1 MASTTVEKVVAVFPT
16 GGEAAKE
23 PRYVN
28 CVENGLG
35 LPEFLKGRAEFIVTS
50 DKEGKDSGE
59 PSYSNKTSLLCLFIF
74 VLNGF
79 QNGTHQ
85 KHYAIS

>member
-16 GGEAAKE
+16 GAEAAKE

-50 DKEGKDSGE
+50 DKEGKNSG
-59 PSYSNKTSLLCLFIF
+59 KF
-74 VLNGF
+74 
-79 QNGTHQ
+79 
-85 KHYAIS
+85 